1 MSNPNT
7 LYLSYDGMTDA
18 LGQSQVLPYLVG
30 LSKHYNIT
38 LVSFEKK
45 DNFEKNKNT
54 IQQIVDANNI
64 SWIPLNY
71 TKQPPVLST
80 VYDVYRLKKIV
91 FQLIKEKN
99 IQIIHCRSYITAL
112 IGLQAKQQ
120 LGTKFIFDMRGF
132 WADERVDG
140 KLWNLKNPVYKKVY
154 DYFKKKEI
162 EFLQHADYTI
172 SLTHNARNEILS
184 WKKFKN
190 NPIKIQVIPCCV
202 DMDLFNPN
210 KIVEAEKITWKSKL
224 NISNDDFVL
233 SYLGSVGTWYML
245 DEMMQFFVLFLKQYP
260 NAKFLFI
267 NKDEKEKII
276 ACATKHGVA
285 DKIVVQGANRNE
297 VATIL
302 SLSQL
307 SVFFILPA
315 YSKKASSP
323 TKQGEI
329 MAMQIPLVC
338 NANVG
343 DTDFV
348 VEKYNSGIIV
358 DDFSTMEQIIKK
370 ELNRIL
376 QINDLAYL
384 RVGAEDYFSL
394 EKGIEN
400 YLKVY
405 HTVLE

>member
-1 MSNPNT
+1 
-7 LYLSYDGMTDA
+7 
-18 LGQSQVLPYLVG
+18 

-162 EFLQHADYTI
+162 EFLQHADYSI
-172 SLTHNARNEILS
+172 SLTHNAKNEILS

-210 KIVEAEKITWKSKL
+210 KIVEAEKITWKS
-224 NISNDDFVL
+224 
-233 SYLGSVGTWYML
+233 
-245 DEMMQFFVLFLKQYP
+245 
-260 NAKFLFI
+260 
-267 NKDEKEKII
+267 
-276 ACATKHGVA
+276 
-285 DKIVVQGANRNE
+285 
-297 VATIL
+297 
-302 SLSQL
+302 
-307 SVFFILPA
+307 
-315 YSKKASSP
+315 
-323 TKQGEI
+323 
-329 MAMQIPLVC
+329 
-338 NANVG
+338 
-343 DTDFV
+343 
-348 VEKYNSGIIV
+348 
-358 DDFSTMEQIIKK
+358 
-370 ELNRIL
+370 
-376 QINDLAYL
+376 
-384 RVGAEDYFSL
+384 
-394 EKGIEN
+394 
-400 YLKVY
+400 
-405 HTVLE
+405 

>member
-1 MSNPNT
+1 MLNT
-7 LYLSYDGMTDA
+7 LFLSYDGMTDA
-18 LGQSQVLPYLVG
+18 LGQSQVLPYLIG

-38 LVSFEKK
+38 LISFEKQ

-54 IQQIVDANNI
+54 IQKIVDHNNI
-64 SWIPLNY
+64 SWIPLSY

-80 VYDVYRLKKIV
+80 IYDIYQLKKIV
-91 FQLIKEKN
+91 YQLIKEKN

-112 IGLQAKQQ
+112 IGWSAKQKF
-120 LGTKFIFDMRGF
+120 GTKFLFDMRGF

-140 KLWNLKNPVYKKVY
+140 KLWNLKNPLYKKVY
-154 DYFKKKEI
+154 QYFKKKEI
-162 EFLQHADYTI
+162 EFLQEADYTI
-172 SLTHNARNEILS
+172 SLTHNAKNEILS
-184 WKKFKN
+184 WKEFKN
-190 NPIKIQVIPCCV
+190 NEIPIQVIPCCV
-202 DMDLFNPN
+202 DMDLFDPN
-210 KIVEAEKITWKSKL
+210 KINHSDKNNWKQKL
-224 NISNDDFVL
+224 NINDNDFIL

-245 DEMMQFFVLFLKQYP
+245 DEMMQFFVFFLKQYP

-267 NKDEKEKII
+267 NKDEKEKIL
-276 ACATKHGVA
+276 ASATKHGVA
-285 DKIVVQGANRNE
+285 EKVIVHGANRDE

-338 NANVG
+338 NAGVG

-358 DDFSTMEQIIKK
+358 NDFSTMDSIIK
-370 ELNRIL
+370 ENLNRIL
-376 QINDLAYL
+376 QISDFAYL
-384 RVGAEDYFSL
+384 RTGAEDYFSL
-394 EKGIEN
+394 AKGIEN

-405 HTVLE
+405 DTLATIS